1 MANDRRLTTEPGPVT
16 WDGLKQE
23 LMTLPKETLAEM
35 VNVWLK
41 TYWTLQNYWMVFT
54 EQEFGFQN
62 AAKMDA
68 LVWSKVAP
76 AQARRTKEVL
86 SLGDDMQALAA
97 LLKFTAPQW
106 VSAGFEWE
114 FTEVSEKRLRMVI
127 HKCPMG
133 TFRNSQGAELLPCK
147 NLAPPLYIGLA
158 RMINENIEARCL
170 HAHPDPPQEDVMCE
184 WEFSLKD

>member
-1 MANDRRLTTEPGPVT
+1 MDETPRLTTKVGPVT

-35 VNVWLK
+35 VNLWVK

-54 EQEFGFQN
+54 EQEFGFAN

-76 AQARRTKEVL
+76 AQAHRVKKVL
-86 SLGDDMQALAA
+86 DLGDDMQALGA

-106 VSAGFEWE
+106 ASAGFDWE
-114 FTEVSEKRLRMVI
+114 FSAVSEKRLRIVI
-127 HKCPMG
+127 HQCPMG
-133 TFRNSQGAELLPCK
+133 TFRKAQGLEFLPCK

-158 RMINENIEARCL
+158 KIINEKIEAKCL
-170 HAHPDPPQEDVMCE
+170 HAHPDPPKSDVMCE
-184 WEFSLKD
+184 WEFVLHD